1 MLPIV
6 VIQLH
11 VLSRQLGHLKVKEG
25 GREEAEVTEITQSQ
39 KIIRHVVNLKNHT
52 CTCRE
57 WQVSGKPCQH
67 ALALIITYRNPK
79 MEDYLDSYY
88 SVYHFRLAYSGV
100 IRPLTDKSQ
109 WAKVDIGFKL
119 RPPLAKRPVGR
130 QRKNRIPSCLES
142 KGSKPWTKGMW
153 LVQCQRCLGRGHRMT
168 SPKCS
173 LNGTKKKRKS
183 RANVGRPLGSKKMK

>member
-1 MLPIV
+1 MEEG
-6 VIQLH
+6 
-11 VLSRQLGHLKVKEG
+11 SRG
-25 GREEAEVTEITQSQ
+25 GEEEAAAAVGTVADAATSAVADAVVVPGPNDDGR
-39 KIIRHVVNLKNHT
+39 RHVVNLKNHT

-79 MEDYLDSYY
+79 MEDYLDPYY
-88 SVYHFRLAYSGV
+88 SVYHFRLAYGGV

-168 SPKCS
+168 SPQMLS
-173 LNGTKKKRKS
+173 QWYKKR
-183 RANVGRPLGSKKMK
+183 GRVVPL

>member
-1 MLPIV
+1 
-6 VIQLH
+6 
-11 VLSRQLGHLKVKEG
+11 
-25 GREEAEVTEITQSQ
+25 VTEITQSQ

-57 WQVSGKPCQH
+57 WQVSGKPCQY

-79 MEDYLDSYY
+79 MEDYLDPYY
-88 SVYHFRLAYSGV
+88 SVYHFRLAYGGV

-168 SPKCS
+168 SPQMLS
-173 LNGTKKKRKS
+173 QWYKKRGKTGDIFCLFVDS
-183 RANVGRPLGSKKMK
+183 FPCQLNL